1 MSQKE
6 VKEWITINHNH
17 IPIYEGESR
26 QDAYNR
32 SIALMN
38 ENKKN
43 TDIERNKQEADK
55 LNGKKI
61 LRSISDSEQ
70 LDAVLSG
77 NGIEAKELVDRVD
90 YTKHSKFRKFKDKAS
105 DSGASLSERFVGD
118 YGEDEWEY
126 MKENSNFD
134 SLIREA
140 EKNNDADAFKSWTQG
155 DFMFG
160 QQYKGFS
167 NMTEQDQKTTRTLDK
182 YLDKSVLNEG
192 IIVNRRAKPQLLGN
206 FKYNDNPDAKDLQ
219 SLRGSVIVSKGN
231 MSACAAKEGL
241 LIGSPDNEKFIEYKI
256 HIPAGA
262 KGAGM
267 WVGDE
272 RINHWKAKQREFLM
286 NRDSVFIVGD
296 IKDNERK
303 YYSTIDGD
311 EVYEPFTTVNLYYIG
326 RLPHD
331 YS

>member
-17 IPIYEGESR
+17 IPIYKGESR

-90 YTKHSKFRKFKDKAS
+90 YTKRSKFREFKDKTS
-105 DSGASLSERFVGD
+105 DSGSSLGEKFVGD
-118 YGEDEWEY
+118 SGKDEWEY
-126 MKENSNFD
+126 MNEHSNFD
-134 SLIREA
+134 NIIKEA
-140 EKNNDADAFKSWTQG
+140 EKNNEQNAFTAWTSG
-155 DFMFG
+155 NFMFG
-160 QQYKGFS
+160 QQYNGFS
-167 NMTEQDQKTTRTLDK
+167 KMTEQDQKITRALDK
-182 YLDKSVLNEG
+182 YLDKSEIDTG
-192 IIVNRRAKPQLLGN
+192 ITVNRRATSELLGLDS
-206 FKYNDNPDAKDLQ
+206 KSKATADDLKQ
-219 SLRGSVIVSKGN
+219 LKGSIITSKGN
-231 MSACAAKEGL
+231 MSTCLAKEGL
-241 LIGSPDNEKFIEYKI
+241 LIGSEDSEKPINYKI

-272 RINHWKAKQREFLM
+272 RINHWKSQQREFLM
-286 NRDSVFIVGD
+286 NRDAVFVIGD
-296 IKDNERK
+296 IKDDK
-303 YYSTIDGD
+303 KAYYSSINGD
-311 EVYEPFTTVNLYYIG
+311 KFYEPFVNVDLYYIG
-326 RLPHD
+326 HLPHD
-331 YS
+331 YR